1 MGDHDGRQK
10 WVGGIVQFE
19 RAQSEKSITHY
30 NASWLVHRNDE
41 RSRCCGGG
49 WRLLEL
55 GTWYSP
61 NKPLFIEG
69 IITTTWPQVS
79 LNKVGLGL
87 GEDYITKSPNQNSTF
102 QESAFGES
110 WQKYHQNSSRYQQ
123 PWTWSSWE
131 PTFGW
136 NRRNPEIFGLN
147 FGVAFCSIGLKGFWP
162 GRFSWHFPPEGHF
175 WSLWVGLL
183 PRGGFFPL
191 QYLARFIGMLKA
203 REQRTGLGVNLKSHW
218 FVRSGLELRSLVPN
232 QGTQ

>member
-49 WRLLEL
+49 EGCWNLEL

-69 IITTTWPQVS
+69 IITTTWPHVS

-87 GEDYITKSPNQNSTF
+87 GEDYVTKSPNQNSTF

-110 WQKYHQNSSRYQQ
+110 WQKYHENSSRYQQ
-123 PWTWSSWE
+123 PVELDHLGRQPLVGTVALDWKVFDQGGFLG
-131 PTFGW
+131 TFP
-136 NRRNPEIFGLN
+136 RKVI
-147 FGVAFCSIGLKGFWP
+147 
-162 GRFSWHFPPEGHF
+162 F

-183 PRGGFFPL
+183 PLCFFPFNIWPGL
-191 QYLARFIGMLKA
+191 LACSRRGSS
-203 REQRTGLGVNLKSHW
+203 EQVWVKPQIPWICKEW
-218 FVRSGLELRSLVPN
+218 FETTVPSP
-232 QGTQ
+232 